1 MAVCVQPL
9 VVTVSAM
16 EVDALRL
23 PEVPETVIVDVP
35 AAAVLLAVRVS
46 TLAEVVGL
54 VAKAAVTPPG
64 SPDAV
69 RLTLP
74 ANGLTSVTV
83 MVSAPLAP

>member
-1 MAVCVQPL
+1 
-9 VVTVSAM
+9 M